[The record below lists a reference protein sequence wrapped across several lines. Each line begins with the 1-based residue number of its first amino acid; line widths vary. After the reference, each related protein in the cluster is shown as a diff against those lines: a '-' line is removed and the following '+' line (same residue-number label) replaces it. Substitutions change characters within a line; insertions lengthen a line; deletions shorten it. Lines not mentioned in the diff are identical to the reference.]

1 MSGRGAAEDGNAAER
16 RVVFNPTELFQ
27 ALSEA
32 EIDYVLVGGLAVAA
46 YGYVRATQDLDLCP
60 NPSEENLKRLA
71 DLLQELEA
79 VNRDADNFA
88 PDEFVPHDLE
98 GLSRGGNFRLFTTLG
113 PLDVMQYLRPFEA
126 KSWKKLSYKAEP
138 RTVFGQTIC
147 VCSYDDLLAM
157 KTAAGREQDE
167 TDIKNIKA
175 ARREAGL

>member
-1 MSGRGAAEDGNAAER
+1 MSGRGGGEQGDTAER
-16 RVVFNPTELFQ
+16 RVVFNPSELFQ

-46 YGYVRATQDLDLCP
+46 HGYVRATQDLDLCP
-60 NPSEENLKRLA
+60 GANEENLKRLA
-71 DLLQELEA
+71 ALLEELGA
-79 VNRDADNFA
+79 VNRDADDFA
-88 PDEFVPHDLE
+88 PDELVAHDLE
-98 GLSRGGNFRLFTTLG
+98 GLRLGGNFRLFTALG

-126 KSWKKLSYKAEP
+126 GSWKELSRKAES
-138 RTVFGQTIC
+138 RLVFGQSIR

-167 TDIKNIKA
+167 TDIKNLKA